1 MSPYFI
7 GLASGKSNPSHHFSS
22 LFDEPK
28 NEKTLKENKDNKLEL
43 SKGRGGGQM
52 VSELYNPSLNP
63 AESLQFFLQ
72 NLSLKR
78 TKINEKRPGLA
89 I

>member
-28 NEKTLKENKDNKLEL
+28 NEKTLKENKDNKLVL

-52 VSELYNPSLNP
+52 VSELAFYSDDLSTNP
-63 AESLQFFLQ
+63 AEAYNFLM
-72 NLSLKR
+72 
-78 TKINEKRPGLA
+78 
-89 I
+89 